1 MCRSKTVIDKFNAM
15 VARKDAKRMAS
26 KTPFP
31 GVEKFY
37 DIPYIDDGN
46 IYHLLDV
53 YRPENL
59 SEGERLPVII
69 DIHGGAWI
77 YGTKEINAHYCQ
89 GLTKYGYCV
98 VNINY
103 RIITE
108 EGKGTF
114 PAILNDCFAAFKW
127 VEENIS
133 DYGGD
138 LNDVYLTGDSAGAH
152 LAAMCVAINGDK
164 KLREELNMK
173 TNLDFRALGL
183 TCGVSDVERLR
194 KIKLP
199 VINYLFKLFFG
210 EGWKKHPYLYIAT
223 LKNLNLSVLPPV
235 FLNTS
240 KSDFMRS
247 DVLSF
252 EKLLTERNIEH
263 EIKDFPDKTL
273 HKLEHVYT
281 VINPEWEESKEATDA
296 MIAYFKK
303 YERK

>member
-164 KLREELNMK
+164 KLREEPRVGTYLRRVRRGKAPQNK
-173 TNLDFRALGL
+173 TPRNKLSLQALFRQRLENTPLSVYRHVKKSRPVGL
-183 TCGVSDVERLR
+183 TAGIPQHLKIRLYAFR
-194 KIKLP
+194 R
-199 VINYLFKLFFG
+199 
-210 EGWKKHPYLYIAT
+210 
-223 LKNLNLSVLPPV
+223 PV
-235 FLNTS
+235 F
-240 KSDFMRS
+240 
-247 DVLSF
+247 
-252 EKLLTERNIEH
+252 
-263 EIKDFPDKTL
+263 
-273 HKLEHVYT
+273 
-281 VINPEWEESKEATDA
+281 
-296 MIAYFKK
+296 
-303 YERK
+303 